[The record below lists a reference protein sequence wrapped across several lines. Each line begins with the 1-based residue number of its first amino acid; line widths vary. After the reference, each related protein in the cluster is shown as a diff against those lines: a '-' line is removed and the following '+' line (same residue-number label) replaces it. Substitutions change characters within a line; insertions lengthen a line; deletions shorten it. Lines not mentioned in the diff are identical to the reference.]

1 MRNGKVEHSAGPIL
15 RHHGDV
21 RNISIGDDVHLPF
34 EIPQNRRP
42 QGHTFDDTRKIAN
55 LHNVPDAELVFKQD
69 EETGD
74 DILDQALSAK
84 TNGQSNDA
92 GAGKHRTDVESEF

>member
-55 LHNVPDAELVFKQD
+55 LHNVPDAELVFKQADVLREWRRRVKD
-69 EETGD
+69 EFDKAGIELAQKTLAHTET
-74 DILDQALSAK
+74 LK
-84 TNGQSNDA
+84 
-92 GAGKHRTDVESEF
+92 